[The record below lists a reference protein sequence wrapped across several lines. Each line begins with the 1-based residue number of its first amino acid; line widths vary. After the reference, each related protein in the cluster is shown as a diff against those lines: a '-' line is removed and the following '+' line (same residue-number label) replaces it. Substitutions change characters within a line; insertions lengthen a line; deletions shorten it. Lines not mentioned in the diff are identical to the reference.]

1 MDFNFLPPPPPT
13 EIFTYLTGVQ
23 LALVSLN
30 RLSQARQKTQ
40 SCDRFVRT
48 SLSEIMRFETFFGTT
63 ANLSSLCHVS
73 ADSEEQ
79 LPFISDILQM
89 IILLVLP
96 F

>member
-1 MDFNFLPPPPPT
+1 MDFNFLPPPSDGNFYVFNGGT
-13 EIFTYLTGVQ
+13 ARSCFVKQIIAS
-23 LALVSLN
+23 LAKDSVLRS
-30 RLSQARQKTQ
+30 
-40 SCDRFVRT
+40 FVRT
-48 SLSEIMRFETFFGTT
+48 ALSEIMRFETFFGTT

>member
-1 MDFNFLPPPPPT
+1 MIRKGD
-13 EIFTYLTGVQ
+13 EVGE
-23 LALVSLN
+23 
-30 RLSQARQKTQ
+30 RKEKTQ
-40 SCDRFVRT
+40 SCDRFV
-48 SLSEIMRFETFFGTT
+48 GTT

-79 LPFISDILQM
+79 LPFISDILQI

>member
-1 MDFNFLPPPPPT
+1 MDFNFLFPPPPPT

-30 RLSQARQKTQ
+30 RLSQAWQKTQ
-40 SCDRFVRT
+40 SCDRFV
-48 SLSEIMRFETFFGTT
+48 GTT

-89 IILLVLP
+89 SILLVLP